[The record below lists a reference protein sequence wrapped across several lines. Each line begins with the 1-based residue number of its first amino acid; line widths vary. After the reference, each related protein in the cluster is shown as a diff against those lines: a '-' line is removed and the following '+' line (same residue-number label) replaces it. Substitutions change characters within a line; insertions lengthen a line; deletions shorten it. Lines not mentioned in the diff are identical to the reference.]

1 MSSSYLSRRDLES
14 LRPDLQKIVNRV
26 VGKSDAT
33 VLEEIE
39 YCLYN
44 GYDRRKTADKLSQ
57 LVDGKRATRMSEKLE
72 DLLDD
77 FKVTLKSRK
86 RAGEDTERVE
96 PKKIKQN
103 RFDVPPTVIPA
114 AEPPKAPPPAVLTT
128 MSSSTSSGLTS
139 DQIKSMMDNA
149 QRQIEA
155 RKTALNQFKQEQQ
168 TAAVRQATEEQ
179 QTGTATPNPAAMT
192 EAEREARLAQIR
204 ARISGTLA
212 NILPQATGG
221 VGSAAPTVAVPDKPK
236 PLILDAEGRTVDKS
250 GREINLPTLE
260 PTLKANIRALKRD
273 GPGKGVGS
281 GGPMSGTI
289 TERGSVNEEAQPSF
303 FDERIGVKVPLRN
316 RRSLRF
322 HEPGKFMQ
330 MAEKMRMK
338 AQLEKLQN
346 EISQIARKTGISSAT
361 KLALIAPK
369 TDSKTDE
376 VPQMEWWDSVILTND
391 LLTMEGDR
399 IAIREAAITNLI
411 EHPTQMRPPSEL
423 TKIIFILLFFD
434 YIFPW
439 LTGIAQ

>member
-1 MSSSYLSRRDLES
+1 MSSSSSYLSRRDLDS

-26 VGKSDAT
+26 VGKSDNE

-39 YCLYN
+39 HCLYN
-44 GYDRRKTADKLSQ
+44 GYDRKKIATRLTE
-57 LVDGKRATRMSEKLE
+57 LVDGKLANRMSEKVE

-77 FKVTLKSRK
+77 FKASIKSRK
-86 RAGEDTERVE
+86 RSNDDHERSE
-96 PKKIKQN
+96 PRKPKQN
-103 RFDVPPTVIPA
+103 RFDVPPPAGTMPVVIAA
-114 AEPPKAPPPAVLTT
+114 AEPPKPPPPVVLAAPLQMTPT
-128 MSSSTSSGLTS
+128 GLTS
-139 DQIKSMMDNA
+139 EQIKSMMDNA

-155 RKTALNQFKQEQQ
+155 RKTALSHIKQAQNDES
-168 TAAVRQATEEQ
+168 
-179 QTGTATPNPAAMT
+179 TGTATPVPSTMT

-204 ARISGTLA
+204 ARISGTIA
-212 NILPQATGG
+212 NILPQA
-221 VGSAAPTVAVPDKPK
+221 AAVVVDKPK

-273 GPGKGVGS
+273 GPNKTSAV
-281 GGPMSGTI
+281 SGTT
-289 TERGSVNEEAQPSF
+289 TEKIHYEESQQPSF
-303 FDERIGVKVPLRN
+303 FDDRIGVKVPVRN
-316 RRSLRF
+316 RRALRF
-322 HEPGKFMQ
+322 HEPGKFLQ

-376 VPQMEWWDSVILTND
+376 VPQMEWWDSVILVND
-391 LLTMEGDR
+391 LSTMEGDR

-411 EHPTQMRPPSEL
+411 EHPTQMKPPSEYRD
-423 TKIIFILLFFD
+423 ILLTAVPAFI
-434 YIFPW
+434 Y
-439 LTGIAQ
+439 